1 MPTTST
7 TLRAEQVQ
15 GRIRD
20 LVASIVGKSS
30 KYQSH
35 VRGIKARTSYAWFSL
50 VKQAFI
56 VKSRGGT
63 DDAGVAWPKLTAK
76 YLAYYRAAENG
87 KKGYGRRFGKGEQA
101 ALKKA
106 AGLGRGNRYAPGGNK
121 GLLSA
126 AELKEWR
133 RIFARSLAYLRVQM
147 PEEEAKARAAA
158 IAWAKLK
165 AMGAKTKLGVY
176 GSRQVEILRDSGVLF
191 NSLAPGQEDRL
202 APVNGDQVARDLP
215 GVLAVGTRVDYARF
229 HHFGAGRR
237 NRRLW
242 PDGDKIPVSWRVNL
256 NRETRRGVLFAV
268 QSIMGES

>member
-1 MPTTST
+1 MRTTKT

-35 VRGIKARTSYAWFSL
+35 VGGIKARTSYAWFSL

-63 DDAGVAWPKLTAK
+63 DDAGIKWPKLTAK
-76 YLAYYRAAENG
+76 YLAY
-87 KKGYGRRFGKGEQA
+87 GRRFGPGEQA

-106 AGLGRGNRYAPGGNK
+106 AKLGVGNRYAPGGNK
-121 GLLSA
+121 GLLTA
-126 AELKEWR
+126 AELKEWQ

-147 PEEEAKARAAA
+147 PEDEAKARAAA

-176 GSRQVEILRDSGVLF
+176 GSRQVEILRDTGVLF
-191 NSLAPGQEDRL
+191 NSLAPGQADTL
-202 APVNGDQVARDLP
+202 VPVNADQVARDLP
-215 GVLAVGTRVDYARF
+215 GLLAVGTRVAHAGF
-229 HHFGAGRR
+229 HHHGKGKRS
-237 NRRLW
+237 RRLW
-242 PDGDKIPVSWRVNL
+242 PDGDKIPVAWRVKL

-268 QSIMGES
+268 QSIMGEA

>member
-1 MPTTST
+1 MPTIKT

-20 LVASIVGKSS
+20 LVASVVGKSL
-30 KYQSH
+30 KYRSH
-35 VRGIKARTSYAWFSL
+35 VAGIKARTAYSWFSL

-63 DDAGVAWPKLTAK
+63 DDAGIAWPRLTAK
-76 YLAYYRAAENG
+76 YLAY
-87 KKGYGRRFGKGEQA
+87 GRRFGRGEEA

-121 GLLSA
+121 GLLTK
-126 AELKEWR
+126 AEQLQWNK
-133 RIFARSLAYLRVQM
+133 IFAGSLAYLRAQM
-147 PEEEAKARAAA
+147 PEGEAKARAAQ

-165 AMGAKTKLGVY
+165 AMGAKTKLQVY
-176 GSRQVEILRDSGVLF
+176 GSRQVEILRDTGVLF
-191 NSLAPGQEDRL
+191 NSLSPGQASD
-202 APVNGDQVARDLP
+202 NGYTPANAMQVARDLP
-215 GVLAVGTRVDYARF
+215 GVLAVGTRVDYAK
-229 HHFGAGRR
+229 HHNFGAGRR

-242 PDGDKIPVSWRVNL
+242 PDGSSIPNSWTVRI

-268 QSIMGES
+268 QSIMGS